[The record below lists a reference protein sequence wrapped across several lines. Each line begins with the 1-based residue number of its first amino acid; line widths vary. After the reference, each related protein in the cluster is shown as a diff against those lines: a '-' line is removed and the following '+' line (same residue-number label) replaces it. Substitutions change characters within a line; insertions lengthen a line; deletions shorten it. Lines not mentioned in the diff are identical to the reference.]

1 MEKRKIILTILLA
14 LVLALLTSYLI
25 FMQKKPVKHIEKTQ
39 PVTEYEETVQTEPED
54 EEEQQAEEA
63 KPEIPATPQKPVKKT
78 STLKSTSTKKIPK
91 SIQIQELSNTE
102 QETPEPEIQKGSVES
117 EPPGVEVPV
126 KYMSQNTYK
135 YVYTPSRFLP
145 EKTSKD

>member
-39 PVTEYEETVQTEPED
+39 PVTEYEETVQTEPD
-54 EEEQQAEEA
+54 EEEQQIEEA
-63 KPEIPATPQKPVKKT
+63 KPEIHKTPQKPVKKT

-102 QETPEPEIQKGSVES
+102 QETPEPEIQKGSVEA
-117 EPPGVEVPV
+117 EPTGVEVPV
-126 KYMSQNTYK
+126 KYTSKNTYK